1 MALVID
7 PNYADALAAII
18 TIKLQKAFENLT
30 KDDIEDMEDLL
41 RSYKKIKK
49 SRYNKEIK
57 ETIKEMTQNCD
68 NNPE

>member
-18 TIKLQKAFENLT
+18 TIKFQKAFENLT